1 MDKKDAL
8 VIEPGDEIL
17 IRYRVLANKEVV
29 DTSQEPIVLRVG
41 EGKFMPIVEN
51 ALVGH
56 KTGERVI
63 VLVSPE
69 EHYGKYDPKKIQV
82 VPSEKIPEGT
92 NPGSIVKIQDE
103 YGVVHPAILK
113 KVEEGLAV
121 VDFNHPLA
129 GKTLRF
135 EVDIL
140 GIKKKDSSS
149 EDQEEARGEQ

>member
-1 MDKKDAL
+1 MDKKDSL

-17 IRYRVLANKEVV
+17 VNYRVLADKEVV
-29 DTSQEPIVLRVG
+29 DSSKEPIVLKVG
-41 EGKFMPIVEN
+41 EGKFMPAVEE

-56 KTGERVI
+56 RTGERVI

-69 EHYGKYDPKKIQV
+69 EHYGKYDPKKLQII
-82 VPSEKIPEGT
+82 PAEKLPEGI
-92 NPGSIVKIQDE
+92 NPGSLVKIQDE

-140 GIKKKDSSS
+140 GIKKRDS
-149 EDQEEARGEQ
+149 DAQGQEEARREQ